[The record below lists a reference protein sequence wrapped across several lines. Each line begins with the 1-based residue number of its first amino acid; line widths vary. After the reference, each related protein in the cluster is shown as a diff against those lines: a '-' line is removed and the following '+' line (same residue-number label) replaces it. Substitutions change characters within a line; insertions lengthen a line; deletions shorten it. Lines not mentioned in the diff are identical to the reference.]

1 MTDHTAWVSD
11 IDVPKPSGIHD
22 FAKLYPPMSDVEYAT
37 LEADIAA
44 HSQLEPIT
52 LMPDGKIL
60 DGCHR
65 AKVCLN
71 LAVEPH
77 SVVFKGSDGQASE
90 DDALSFVR
98 SKNSAHRHLT
108 TSQRAMVAAR
118 MRKFAH
124 LACTTAARALEHSVS
139 KRTVEHADKVL
150 DSGDAQLIEEVDK
163 GMLTVSAAANKI
175 DVVEAKRRRWA
186 EEEQRN
192 QARIEAAA
200 HAPKIPPKQSEPYTL
215 SPIGMGRTSGPSKEA
230 QRTQAPIEGGS
241 NRSEASPPKAY
252 ETLSFHDLM
261 NDSSELDPSE
271 DSPPKAPE
279 TLSFDDL
286 MNDSSELDPS
296 EDGAGP
302 YPQPRCHPPG
312 SLRGEQPTVAAPGF
326 RSDADEPSIAT
337 LPNVLRPATPLI
349 SDEILAATEGL
360 PDRDGVRFAA
370 HYIEATEHGSESA
383 LYLFH
388 EAAKRVS
395 VQELEGAQNKRLD
408 GVDRG

>member
-1 MTDHTAWVSD
+1 MTNHTAWVSD

-37 LEADIAA
+37 LEADIVA
-44 HSQLEPIT
+44 HGQLEPVT
-52 LMPDGKIL
+52 LMPGGKIL

-65 AKVCLN
+65 AKVCLE
-71 LAVEPH
+71 LAAEPYC
-77 SVVFKGSDGQASE
+77 VVFKGSDGQASE

-124 LACTTAARALEHSVS
+124 LGCTTATRALEHSVS

-150 DSGDAQLIEEVDK
+150 DSGGAQLIEEVDK
-163 GMLTVSAAANKI
+163 GLLTVSAAAIRI
-175 DVVEAKRRRWA
+175 DAVEAKRRRW
-186 EEEQRN
+186 EEQEQRN
-192 QARIEAAA
+192 QASIEAAA

-215 SPIGMGRTSGPSKEA
+215 RSIGMGWTTGPSKEA
-230 QRTQAPIEGGS
+230 QRTQARIEGGS
-241 NRSEASPPKAY
+241 DAPEASLPKAPD
-252 ETLSFHDLM
+252 TLSFDDLM
-261 NDSSELDPSE
+261 NGSSELDASE
-271 DSPPKAPE
+271 DSPPKVRE

-286 MNDSSELDPS
+286 MNDSSEL
-296 EDGAGP
+296 ETIADGAGP
-302 YPQPRCHPPG
+302 YPQPRYQPIPG
-312 SLRGEQPTVAAPGF
+312 SLRDEQPTVAAPDP
-326 RSDADEPSIAT
+326 RSDADEPSIAP
-337 LPNVLRPATPLI
+337 LPNVSKPETPLI

-360 PDRDGVRFAA
+360 PDRDGVRLAA

-388 EAAKRVS
+388 EAAKRVP
-395 VQELEGAQNKRLD
+395 LEVLTAAYNKVRM
-408 GVDRG
+408 GR